1 MGGVDLD
8 KVEAC
13 LEGTVRSLT
22 KGLDCGVD
30 AGLIKRLRNG
40 IGGGKRHGAGRNGLP
55 ATLGGQ
61 EQALASADWGWE
73 RHAHAA
79 FSSRMGQLNADAG
92 ALGVNEACYSRKGWD
107 VLVLPCLLYTSPN
120 LFWAAQLDAEVIAHQ
135 FAAVYLEPK
144 GLQIHWLMRIAL
156 LLGGDFCRWLY
167 GMWDQKWHH
176 YSQPP
181 AFYFT
186 FCLLYT
192 SRCV

>member
-1 MGGVDLD
+1 VGRPLGADGVNDFKGQAGAVLKTAAVGIGALVGEGREELVEEIAMGGVDLD

-107 VLVLPCLLYTSPN
+107 VLVLP
-120 LFWAAQLDAEVIAHQ
+120 DAEVAGRD
-135 FAAVYLEPK
+135 AAL
-144 GLQIHWLMRIAL
+144 R
-156 LLGGDFCRWLY
+156 DDC
-167 GMWDQKWHH
+167 
-176 YSQPP
+176 
-181 AFYFT
+181 
-186 FCLLYT
+186 
-192 SRCV
+192 